1 MKRKL
6 MIRSFVTGLS
16 LLALVSCGGSSSD
29 DEAPE
34 AGTCESSQTAV
45 TTASFD
51 QLWTHVFSKQC
62 TGCHGVASDS
72 STENG
77 PNMQTAD
84 AFYDGLVGRQGSY
97 YDNWRTFQDTRARC
111 TSTYFIQSGNA
122 NQSMVTAVLD
132 SSVTLGEC
140 RIKPHTESPQNVCI
154 TAGNLAK
161 LKEWINAGAAR

>member
-62 TGCHGVASDS
+62 TACHGVASD
-72 STENG
+72 TQTANG
-77 PNMQTAD
+77 PDMQTAD
-84 AFYDGLVGRQGSY
+84 AFYTSLVGKKGTDY
-97 YDNWRTFQDTRARC
+97 PNWRTFQDNRERC
-111 TSTYFIQSGNA
+111 ESSSFIQSGNA
-122 NQSMVTAVLD
+122 NLSMVTAVLD

-140 RIKPHTESPQNVCI
+140 RVKYHVESPQNVCI